1 MVELGAVDT
10 GELEVTADI
19 WAVEDSWN
27 EARVRGIGEINWWSL
42 NQNQAHCILRNFA
55 VLGE

>member
-19 WAVEDSWN
+19 WAVKDSWG
-27 EARVRGIGEINWWSL
+27 EASFRGIGERNWWSL
-42 NQNQAHCILRNFA
+42 DQNQTHFILSNFV